1 MDLSSRPARVY
12 LLGRFA
18 VEVAGRAIPASAWRR
33 RRPVELLT
41 ALALAPGRS
50 LHREQLID
58 SLWPDKDLG
67 AGANNLHRALHD
79 LRRSAGLDMVRIDHG
94 VVRLVDT
101 VWIDVAEF
109 ERACSASDPAQLA
122 QALALYQG
130 DLLPDDPYADALDAR
145 RQALRQRFVDGA
157 LRLAVLHEQGA
168 EHAARIEVLRRAL
181 AVEPTLEPAHQGLM
195 SALAQSGRQREA
207 LQQFA
212 ECVRAL
218 HERLGVEP
226 SLATRK
232 LRRAIEAGQ
241 LAGSAPAPAAP
252 AAGFGDGARR
262 LLGREPLRA
271 MHGREDALALVARCV
286 ARGHGSLL
294 IVGEAGLGKTR
305 LLAECVRTAAPT
317 SVVLIGLS
325 SELGAGLPYAPFV
338 DAFTDLRRRGLLP
351 PELDPFLEA
360 RPSSGSA
367 QEDRLRLFQAFER
380 CVSALAQARR
390 VLLVIEDLH
399 QADESSLYLFHHLAR
414 AARSLP
420 LLLVG
425 TLREESI
432 HVGQPLHLLLGSFGR
447 EQLGERIV
455 LEPLD
460 AQAIDAI
467 ARDVLGSPGASQRET
482 IARLAGGNPFFAEEL
497 AHALATP
504 ADDTAPLRDLLGTVR
519 ERVRRLGRDAER
531 LLSAASLVG
540 ARFPFEI
547 ARSAAGLDH
556 EAALDALEQALEA
569 RIVEEEEHGYRFRH
583 ALTCKALSEQL
594 PHPRRAHLHGKI
606 AEALE
611 AEGPRAQGQHA
622 EALAHHHQAAGS
634 LERALPYLLSAAQ
647 RAQQRLGLAE
657 AAAFLARA
665 LEVMDAVEHADVAE
679 RFRALRTLGGLR
691 LALSDLDQAV
701 HALDAA
707 IQLAGTGWRPAAS
720 ELAAAHKIAAMA
732 LLQAGRHEAAERRLL
747 SAIELLDGAEGA
759 ELAGLLY
766 LFGQLRWHQ
775 ERFQEAYDL
784 ALRALAEAKQRGDV
798 RGMAKGHELL
808 ALACHAL
815 GAWREGQE
823 HERARA
829 ELASETLDVDQA
841 FDVHLCLWE
850 YHLYG
855 DREARA
861 LGLRAEVDRAL
872 ALALRMGAP
881 RAEALC
887 RCFGGALSFLSGD
900 WATAEAEL
908 RGAVG
913 LYRRVAS
920 ACGESLSLQRLGV
933 LLTAQGR
940 LEEARAL
947 LDEGIAVGV
956 RAAMRSHC
964 LTRLYASMARNRLAA
979 GDLPGA
985 EGGLEAGLAEVVRHG
1000 NCTTCSALL
1009 LPEAVRVC
1017 VAAQRL
1023 PEAEQHAAHL
1033 EAVAAGFGS
1042 RLWLA
1047 LAQQAR
1053 ARVLG
1058 AQGLRPAALQ
1068 VLEIARQGFE
1078 AADDAYDAAR
1088 CELLAARLADGA
1100 QRTGQALAHLR
1111 ALGSAALED

>member
-1 MDLSSRPARVY
+1 MDLSSPPARVY

-18 VEVAGRAIPASAWRR
+18 IEVAGRAIPASAWRR

-58 SLWPDKDLG
+58 SLWPDKDLD

-79 LRRSAGLDMVRIDHG
+79 LRRRAGLDLVRIDHG
-94 VVRLVDT
+94 VVRLDAA

-122 QALALYQG
+122 QGLALYQG
-130 DLLPDDPYADALDAR
+130 DLLPDDPYADALDAK
-145 RQALRQRFVDGA
+145 RQALRQRFVDAA
-157 LRLAVLHEQGA
+157 LRLAALHEQGA
-168 EHAARIEVLRRAL
+168 EHAARIDVLRRVL

-195 SALAQSGRQREA
+195 SALAQTGRQREA

-226 SLATRK
+226 TLATRK

-241 LAGSAPAPAAP
+241 LAAPAPAAP
-252 AAGFGDGARR
+252 AEGFGDGARR
-262 LLGREPLRA
+262 LLGREQLRA
-271 MHGREDALALVARCV
+271 MHGREDALALVARFV
-286 ARGHGSLL
+286 TRGHGSLL

-305 LLAECVRTAAPT
+305 LLAECVRAAAPT

-390 VLLVIEDLH
+390 VLLVMEDLH

-447 EQLGERIV
+447 EQLGDRIV

-460 AQAIDAI
+460 AEAIDAI
-467 ARDVLGSPGASQRET
+467 VRDVLGSPGASQRET
-482 IARLAGGNPFFAEEL
+482 IARLAEGNPFFAEEL

-504 ADDTAPLRDLLGTVR
+504 TDDTAPLRDLLGTVR

-569 RIVEEEEHGYRFRH
+569 RIVEEEDEHGYRFRH

-611 AEGPRAQGQHA
+611 AEGPRARGQHA

-647 RAQQRLGLAE
+647 RAQQRLGLSE
-657 AAAFLARA
+657 AAGYLTRA
-665 LEVMDAVEHADVAE
+665 LEVMDAVEHADAAE
-679 RFRALRTLGGLR
+679 RFRVLRTLGGLR

-701 HALDAA
+701 CALDAA
-707 IQLAGTGWRPAAS
+707 IQLAGAGWRPAAS

-732 LLQAGRHEAAERRLL
+732 LLQAGRHQEAERRLL
-747 SAIELLDGAEGA
+747 SAIELLDGAESA

-784 ALRALAEAKQRGDV
+784 ALRALAEARRRDDV
-798 RGMAKGHELL
+798 RGMAKGHEML

-829 ELASETLDVDQA
+829 ELASATLDVDQA

-855 DREARA
+855 DCEARA

-872 ALALRMGAP
+872 AQSLRMGAP

-908 RGAVG
+908 RGAVE
-913 LYRRVAS
+913 LFRRVAS

-979 GDLPGA
+979 GDLSGA
-985 EGGLEAGLAEVVRHG
+985 QGGIEAGLVEVARHG

-1009 LPEAVRVC
+1009 LPEAVRMC
-1017 VAAQRL
+1017 VAAGRL
-1023 PEAEQHAAHL
+1023 AEAEDHAARL
-1033 EAVAAGFGS
+1033 EAVAARFGS
-1042 RLWLA
+1042 RLWSA
-1047 LAQQAR
+1047 MAQQAR
-1053 ARVLG
+1053 ARVLA

-1088 CELLAARLADGA
+1088 CELLAARLADGPE
-1100 QRTGQALAHLR
+1100 RTTQALARLR